1 VSGVYPDPLPAKAK
15 AQLVSL
21 GVQVLLNTKVTGIDV
36 QGVQLGDVGFETSTV
51 IWAAGVQA
59 SSVDNTA
66 GWEADRAGGV
76 IVQTDLSVPGQSS
89 VFVIGDQAAVTDDNG
104 VRVPGLAP
112 AALRMGKHTAKNILA
127 DLANAERTP
136 VRHRDHGS
144 MATIGRARAVA
155 QTSRFTLSGMVAW
168 VFIHIATLI
177 TFRNRVVVLVKWAWD
192 WAASDRSSRL
202 IWETKPSA
210 RKNDGDDVQRE
221 GGPQSVAH
229 ATVKFS
235 PSSPISTCAAR
246 MSSAR
251 TRGPDARAPDPQP
264 NCSRWQR
271 IIIRTAR
278 HCHTDSCRMTQ
289 NSLLHDG
296 L

>member
-1 VSGVYPDPLPAKAK
+1 MSGVYPDPLPAKAK

-112 AALRMGKHTAKNILA
+112 AALRMGK
-127 DLANAERTP
+127 
-136 VRHRDHGS
+136 
-144 MATIGRARAVA
+144 
-155 QTSRFTLSGMVAW
+155 
-168 VFIHIATLI
+168 
-177 TFRNRVVVLVKWAWD
+177 
-192 WAASDRSSRL
+192 
-202 IWETKPSA
+202 
-210 RKNDGDDVQRE
+210 
-221 GGPQSVAH
+221 
-229 ATVKFS
+229 
-235 PSSPISTCAAR
+235 
-246 MSSAR
+246 
-251 TRGPDARAPDPQP
+251 
-264 NCSRWQR
+264 
-271 IIIRTAR
+271 
-278 HCHTDSCRMTQ
+278 
-289 NSLLHDG
+289 
-296 L
+296 